1 MNDYSPPDRPV
12 EWLVVHVATGTQRRV
27 VAQTAFFAA
36 QAAGWT
42 LSECTTEQVR
52 K

>member
-1 MNDYSPPDRPV
+1 MNDFSPPSRPI

-42 LSECTTEQVR
+42 LSECTTEQVG